1 MTNFFVGF
9 VIPLLVF
16 FLVSLGMLTVMGIAM
31 GVAALLDRLA
41 AYIVKRWW
49 KHGKR

>member
-1 MTNFFVGF
+1 MTDFFVGF
-9 VIPLLVF
+9 VIPVLVF
-16 FLVSLGMLTVMGIAM
+16 FLVTLGIVTVMGIAM
-31 GVAALLDRLA
+31 GTAALLDRLA